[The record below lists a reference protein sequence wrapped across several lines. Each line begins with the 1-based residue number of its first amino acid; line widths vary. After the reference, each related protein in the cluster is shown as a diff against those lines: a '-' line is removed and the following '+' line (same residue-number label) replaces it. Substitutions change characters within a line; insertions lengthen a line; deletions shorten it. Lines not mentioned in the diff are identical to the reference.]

1 MTSLY
6 SEAEVEAGSRLSV
19 SIDDRTYRLLSVSE
33 DGFAIRA
40 EEAPRLSGF
49 VMMVD
54 AAGTV
59 SRCLVVLAEEE
70 RGVRYYEFK
79 QRTED
84 RGAPLVD
91 YVRGKDA
98 PVALLT

>member
-1 MTSLY
+1 MTGY
-6 SEAEVEAGSRLSV
+6 YAQSEVAAGSRLSV
-19 SIDDRTYRLLSVSE
+19 SMDDKTYRVLSASS
-33 DGFAIRA
+33 DGFAVRA
-40 EEAPRLSGF
+40 EEAPCLSGF
-49 VMMVD
+49 VEMVD
-54 AAGTV
+54 ASGTL

-91 YVRGKDA
+91 YVRGDNA
-98 PVALLT
+98 PVGLLT